1 VDNHRFDRLSRHV
14 GRQTTRRGALKAA
27 AGGTVAL
34 LGLGA
39 LSRAAAAST
48 GFNGDACDTSADCR
62 DGLECR
68 GASRGLLGGSLEGA
82 PYGPPG
88 ITSSPP
94 FAPSSGVCRYRDG
107 GCANEGQSC
116 QNNDDCCNGEDL
128 ECGNNHCRRR
138 N

>member
-1 VDNHRFDRLSRHV
+1 VDNQRFDRLSRHV
-14 GRQTTRRGALKAA
+14 GRQTTRRSALKAA

-39 LSRAAAAST
+39 VSRKAAAVT
-48 GFNGDACDTSADCR
+48 GLNGDSCDTSADCR

-88 ITSSPP
+88 VTDVPP
-94 FAPSSGVCRYRDG
+94 FAPSSGVCRYRN
-107 GCANEGQSC
+107 GCANDGQACSR
-116 QNNDDCCNGEDL
+116 NDDCCNGENL
-128 ECGNNHCRRR
+128 ECDNNRCRRR

>member
-1 VDNHRFDRLSRHV
+1 MDNQQFDRLSRHV
-14 GRQTTRRGALKAA
+14 GRQTTRRSALKAA

-39 LSRAAAAST
+39 VSRKAAAVT
-48 GFNGDACDTSADCR
+48 GLNGDPCDTSADCR
-62 DGLECR
+62 DGLECQ

-88 ITSSPP
+88 VTDVPP
-94 FAPSSGVCRYRDG
+94 FAPSSGVCRYRN
-107 GCANEGQSC
+107 GCANDGQSC
-116 QNNDDCCNGEDL
+116 NRNDDCCNGDNL
-128 ECGNNHCRRR
+128 ECDNNRCRRR